1 MELRQAITERR
12 SVRKFTEDPVSKQT
26 IHELLELALQAPS
39 WKNSQCWEYLVVDD
53 PATKQFMAQS
63 IPETNPAYKCLST
76 APYVVVC
83 IADPSKVETPQ
94 GKQYFMADAATSFYA
109 FWLACHD
116 AGLGTVAAGEIVDED
131 PLKQALGI
139 PMEKHIYCIAPV
151 GVPLY
156 QPKQRPREEFNQ
168 KVSFGRYGEPFQD

>member
-1 MELRQAITERR
+1 MCIRDR
-12 SVRKFTEDPVSKQT
+12 
-26 IHELLELALQAPS
+26 
-39 WKNSQCWEYLVVDD
+39 
-53 PATKQFMAQS
+53 
-63 IPETNPAYKCLST
+63 TNPAYKCLST

-116 AGLGTVAAGEIVDED
+116 AGLGTVAAGEIMDED

-156 QPKQRPREEFNQ
+156 QPKQRPREEFSQ